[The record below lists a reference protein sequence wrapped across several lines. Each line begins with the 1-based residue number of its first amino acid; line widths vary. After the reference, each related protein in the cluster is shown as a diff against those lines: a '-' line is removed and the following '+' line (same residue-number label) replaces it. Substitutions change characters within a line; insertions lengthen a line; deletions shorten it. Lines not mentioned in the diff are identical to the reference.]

1 MAEAFLEQENDICDL
16 LTMANITNNLNSE
29 AERMFAVDHLH
40 DMIDGFRRSWYDSY
54 KKASGKAH
62 VDDDEDDEDGSTA

>member
-1 MAEAFLEQENDICDL
+1 
-16 LTMANITNNLNSE
+16 
-29 AERMFAVDHLH
+29 MFAVDHLH
-40 DMIDGFRRSWYDSY
+40 DMIDGFRRTCYDSY